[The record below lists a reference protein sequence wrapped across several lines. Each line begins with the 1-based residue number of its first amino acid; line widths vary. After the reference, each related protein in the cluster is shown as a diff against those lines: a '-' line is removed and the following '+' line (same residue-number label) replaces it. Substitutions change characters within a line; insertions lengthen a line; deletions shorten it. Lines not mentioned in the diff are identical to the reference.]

1 MKKIMVDD
9 KDNKRTC
16 EIEFF
21 LILTR
26 MTLDKEGERK
36 TEKNIGQSPPS
47 CDPPEIEPAA

>member
-36 TEKNIGQSPPS
+36 RDREKHLSVAS
-47 CDPPEIEPAA
+47 LM